1 MWRAVAE
8 SLYERLGGRQAIFGI
23 VHRFYAKVAT
33 DDVLLPLYPE
43 HDLAGAEERL
53 ALFLVQYC
61 GGPEEYQQRRG
72 HPKLRLRHFEFAIGE
87 AERAAW
93 MSAMT
98 QAVAETAPPPEA
110 AAELLAALARTAGFL
125 VNRGGLSLGAPGPPG
140 A

>member
-1 MWRAVAE
+1 MTDH
-8 SLYERLGGRQAIFGI
+8 LYERLGGREAIFGI

-33 DDVLLPLYPE
+33 DAVLRPLYPGE
-43 HDLAGAEERL
+43 DLAGAEERL
-53 ALFLVQYC
+53 ALFLMQYC

-93 MSAMT
+93 MSRMT
-98 QAVAETAPPPEA
+98 EAVAEAAVPPEVA
-110 AAELLAALARTAGFL
+110 DELLSALARTAGFL
-125 VNRGGLSLGAPGPPG
+125 VNLGGLSLGASGPSG

>member
-1 MWRAVAE
+1 MAE
-8 SLYERLGGRQAIFGI
+8 SLYERLGERQAIFEI
-23 VHRFYAKVAT
+23 AHRFYAKVAT
-33 DDVLLPLYPE
+33 DAVLLPLYPE
-43 HDLAGAEERL
+43 QDLAGAEERL

-98 QAVAETAPPPEA
+98 QAVTETAPPPEA
-110 AAELLAALARTAGFL
+110 AAELIAALARTAGFL
-125 VNRGGLSLGAPGPPG
+125 VNRGGLSLGTRGLPG

>member
-8 SLYERLGGRQAIFGI
+8 SLYERLGGRPAIFGI
-23 VHRFYAKVAT
+23 VHRFYAKVPTHA
-33 DDVLLPLYPE
+33 VLLRLYQKE
-43 HDLAGAEERL
+43 DLAGAEERL
-53 ALFLVQYC
+53 ALFLMQYC
-61 GGPEEYQQRRG
+61 GGPEEYQERRG

-98 QAVAETAPPPEA
+98 EAVAEMAPPPEA
-110 AAELLAALARTAGFL
+110 GAELLAALARTAGFL
-125 VNRGGLSLGAPGPPG
+125 VNRGGLSLGAPGPRE